1 MAILDATGKEV
12 KVGDKVA
19 YATQGYMS
27 LNIGVVDSFTTKS
40 IRMIVGKARDW
51 KYPAGDVY
59 KDRILTRL
67 PEQFVVIEG

>member
-1 MAILDATGKEV
+1 MIV

-27 LNIGVVDSFTTKS
+27 LNFGVVDSFTAKS
-40 IRMIVGKARDW
+40 IRMVIGKERDR

-67 PEQFVVIEG
+67 PEQFVVIE